1 MPDSCIE
8 AQLVCLCCTGA
19 ETQHAHSAAQLQ
31 TGSAKCYPADKTS
44 TEAECVPLA
53 ADIWDTAGQDR
64 FNSLHP
70 SYYYRAHACV
80 MVFDVTRKVTYK
92 NLDRQVAGRPQL
104 LGCKVGGC
112 IFRDQGQC
120 SLL

>member
-1 MPDSCIE
+1 M
-8 AQLVCLCCTGA
+8 L
-19 ETQHAHSAAQLQ
+19 
-31 TGSAKCYPADKTS
+31 
-44 TEAECVPLA
+44 LA

-70 SYYYRAHACV
+70 SYYYRAHACL

-104 LGCKVGGC
+104 LRCKVRGC
-112 IFRDQGQC
+112 VFRRMLSGFGSAEQSEGAALVQLWVH
-120 SLL
+120 SQLGLSQPAQLH